1 MTEWIKGSMML
12 ITNDYELEVIMKMTG
27 MKKNDIL
34 RLTRMVITTLG
45 DKGALISAE
54 GQEISVPAAKV
65 ADVMDPTGAGDAF
78 RAGMLKG
85 LALNMG
91 IEKAAKTGAVA
102 AAYAVEKYG
111 TQEHTYTFDEFSYRY
126 KQNFGEL

>member
-1 MTEWIKGSMML
+1 
-12 ITNDYELEVIMKMTG
+12 
-27 MKKNDIL
+27 MKKIDIQG
-34 RLTRMVITTLG
+34 LTRMVITTLG
-45 DKGALISAE
+45 DKGSLISTQ

-78 RAGMLKG
+78 RAGLLKG
-85 LALNMG
+85 LSMNKT
-91 IEKAAKTGAVA
+91 IEQAARLGAVA

-111 TQEHTYTFDEFSYRY
+111 TQEHVYTFGEFASRY